1 MNKLLQKGFSA
12 WLIFIKNKIA
22 GAVMMLI
29 SGVMMFIAALNGKGN
44 DTKTLPLLILIAG
57 AVFTFWGFYR
67 IGFIKNSYDEA
78 KTREQKQIER
88 STLIMQIFETTLY
101 LIVATLGVFLLMNEA
116 FTDKVLNLMA
126 GSFTILNGIFGV
138 IYILKNA
145 DNKNF
150 GWKFR
155 IVLTLVEFGMGLFFI
170 INSSS
175 IKVESYMI
183 LGSIT
188 TIAGVIEV
196 FHAMTRKNIAD
207 AVKDSK
213 DMINAFKD
221 EPNDEDGDGF
231 LDEGDED

>member
-1 MNKLLQKGFSA
+1 MEKEMTQKP
-12 WLIFIKNKIA
+12 
-22 GAVMMLI
+22 
-29 SGVMMFIAALNGKGN
+29 
-44 DTKTLPLLILIAG
+44 LPLLILIAG

-78 KTREQKQIER
+78 KTREKKQIER
-88 STLIMQIFETTLY
+88 SNLIMQIFETALY
-101 LIVATLGVFLLMNEA
+101 LIVAALGVFLLMNEA

-126 GSFTILNGIFGV
+126 GSFTILNGVFGI
-138 IYILKNA
+138 IYIFKNA

-213 DMINAFKD
+213 NMINAFKD